1 MSKILSSVACNL
13 DANLLAATLPLFA
26 AEEVEGIEWSFDT
39 LYKRPNIPPWF
50 TELLTAFS
58 SENRLVG
65 HGVFFSL
72 FSGKWSKEQ
81 ENWLVQLKKKC
92 EHFNFDHITEHFGF
106 MTGENFHQGA
116 PISLPFTSETL
127 AIGQDRLKRIYNAC
141 ERPVGLENLAF
152 AYSLDEVKRHGN
164 FLEKLIEPVNGFII
178 LDLHNLYCH
187 LHNFDC
193 RFEDII
199 QLYPLDRVREI
210 HISGGSW
217 EDSTAKTN
225 KQIRRDTHNDAVPQ
239 EVFELLKACIP
250 LCPNL
255 KFVVMEQL
263 GTGLKTPESKT
274 AFQQDFLHMKSI
286 IKQNGTN
293 YSSQTLNTFLPYNSF
308 SLSSPIE
315 SLSLHQQQ
323 MRLSDILENAT
334 DYKNAQQRLASSEL
348 KNTAWQVEEWDVGML
363 ETAVAI
369 AQKWKNG
376 FEENKKSVENS

>member
-1 MSKILSSVACNL
+1 
-13 DANLLAATLPLFA
+13 
-26 AEEVEGIEWSFDT
+26 
-39 LYKRPNIPPWF
+39 
-50 TELLTAFS
+50 
-58 SENRLVG
+58 
-65 HGVFFSL
+65 
-72 FSGKWSKEQ
+72 
-81 ENWLVQLKKKC
+81 
-92 EHFNFDHITEHFGF
+92 

-116 PISLPFTSETL
+116 PISLPFTQETL
-127 AIGQDRLKRIYNAC
+127 AIGQDRLKRIFNAC

-152 AYSLDEVKRHGN
+152 AYSLNEVKRHGD

-193 RFEDII
+193 NFDEII

-217 EDSTAKTN
+217 EDSTAKTDR
-225 KQIRRDTHNDAVPQ
+225 KIRRDTHNNAVPQ
-239 EVFELLKACIP
+239 EVFELLEACIP

-274 AFQQDFLHMKSI
+274 AFQQDFLRMKAI
-286 IKQNGTN
+286 VKQNNTN
-293 YSSQTLNTFLPYNSF
+293 SSAPSPNTFLPYNSF
-308 SLSSPIE
+308 SLSNPIE

-323 MRLSDILENAT
+323 MQLSSILENAK
-334 DYKNAQQRLASSEL
+334 DYKTAQELLLSSDL
-348 KNTAWQVEEWDVGML
+348 KNTAWEVEKWDAAML

-376 FEENKKSVENS
+376 FESNKKKR